1 MLDELSVK
9 DFGIIEEIDW
19 KPSPGLNVITGETG
33 AGKSLVVDA
42 VEALLSGQ
50 AREEDI
56 RHGYAEAKVEGIF
69 HRGEREESKELHEL
83 LKEKGLESDDGT
95 ILLACE
101 FRRQGRT
108 TPRVNRQAVSRALLK
123 DIGGAMVD
131 IHGQS
136 EHLSLLNKSH
146 HLDYLDAYAH
156 TLEKRQA
163 FAAKVSELHRIEREI
178 QSLMRDERELARQ
191 TELLNFQIE
200 EIKRAELEE
209 GEEEAL
215 QKELTILTSAEKL
228 KTAAFE
234 IYRTIYG
241 EDNAMAATSALDKV
255 NEALP
260 LMKQITDTDSSMK
273 VKLDSLE
280 GIINGL
286 EELAREIRSYGDNL
300 NFDPQQLAEVQE
312 RLELL
317 KSLKRKYGGS
327 VKEVLDYL
335 AKAEKELAGLA
346 FSGEHRAELET
357 HREKL
362 KKEMGILASKLS
374 QERQKA
380 ARKLA
385 TVVKKELG
393 ELSMARVEF
402 VVSMTQ
408 ETSAEGITFPDG
420 KNYSFNSS
428 GVDEAAFL
436 ASTNPGEPAK
446 ALDKIASTG
455 EISRFMLALKSALAE
470 ADTIPVLIFDEIDIG
485 IGGRSGEVI
494 GRKLWKLA
502 QHHQVICVTHLPQI
516 AAFADA
522 QYRVSK
528 KTARDRTV
536 STIESLEGEARFQ
549 ELAVMV
555 GGPRYTENAL
565 KAARE
570 LIEGAEV
577 WKKSQPKAIHLS
589 APFKSTVLCL
599 IFDAPDK
606 SISPSTGFP
615 VYSSEEAPL
624 RETSNLPLT
633 SKVIRLAPEKSR

>member
-9 DFGIIEEIDW
+9 NFGIIEEIDW

-50 AREEDI
+50 AHEEDI
-56 RHGYAEAKVEGIF
+56 RHGAAEARVEGIF
-69 HRGEREESKELHEL
+69 HRGDGEGYKALGQL
-83 LKEKGLESDDGT
+83 LKDKGLEGDDGAV
-95 ILLACE
+95 LLACE

-108 TPRVNRQAVSRALLK
+108 TPRVNHQAVSRALLK
-123 DIGGAMVD
+123 EVGGAMVD

-136 EHLSLLNKSH
+136 EHLSLLDKQN

-156 TLEKRQA
+156 TLEKRHD
-163 FAAKVSELHRIEREI
+163 FAGKVQQLHQIEREI
-178 QSLMRDERELARQ
+178 QSLTRDERELARQ

-200 EIKRAELEE
+200 EIRRAELEE

-234 IYRTIYG
+234 IYRVIYG
-241 EDNAMAATSALDKV
+241 EDSAMAASSALDRV

-260 LMKQITDTDSSMK
+260 LMKQIVDTDASQQAKMG
-273 VKLDSLE
+273 SLE

-286 EELAREIRSYGDNL
+286 EELAREVRAYGDNL
-300 NFDPQQLAEVQE
+300 NFDPQRLQEVQE

-317 KSLKRKYGGS
+317 KSLKRKYGNS
-327 VKEVLDYL
+327 VKEVLEYL
-335 AKAEKELAGLA
+335 VRAEKELAGLA
-346 FSGEHRAELET
+346 FSGERRAELET
-357 HREKL
+357 QREKL
-362 KKEMGILASKLS
+362 KKEMGELASRLS

-380 ARKLA
+380 GKKLA
-385 TVVKKELG
+385 AVVKKELG

-402 VVSMTQ
+402 FVVNEQ
-408 ETSAEGITFPDG
+408 DTSPEGIPFPDG
-420 KNYSFNSS
+420 KYYKFDSR
-428 GVDEAAFL
+428 GADDVAFL

-536 STIESLEGEARFQ
+536 STIESLEGETRTK
-549 ELAVMV
+549 EIAVMV
-555 GGPRYTENAL
+555 GGPRYTESAL

-570 LIEGAEV
+570 LIEGAEA
-577 WKKSQPKAIHLS
+577 WKKEQQKGRGA
-589 APFKSTVLCL
+589 
-599 IFDAPDK
+599 
-606 SISPSTGFP
+606 
-615 VYSSEEAPL
+615 
-624 RETSNLPLT
+624 
-633 SKVIRLAPEKSR
+633 